1 MPGGRQTSHAVR
13 IERQSVIV
21 LLVVIVPILAGL
33 LHWLNQ
39 TTSDRVYLGGIAEAF
54 VDGGGALSIADVM
67 ANAADLFAPATGS
80 TANLGVRASPD
91 SAFWVRLKLA
101 PVRASVEGIG
111 KEQVALSF
119 EEPRF
124 RRVDLYVADRQ
135 GQMVQAKSF
144 VRDART
150 GYRFPVFFLPS
161 QIVEADIAYAR
172 IVTGS
177 SMRATLY
184 LAPARVFERA
194 NDSTIIAFGLLLGT
208 MTASAAYLLSLG
220 TVLRNVTYL
229 SLGVAILSAGLYVAS
244 DQALLETY
252 LLPGAV
258 TLSRATSLASTVFF
272 YGAFLSFSVRFLR
285 FGPHSMRLRRC
296 VDVLAVFILAVA
308 LMAWIDGIADA
319 GLLRRYLPYVGLA
332 SAALLVGLMLA
343 CARYAFR
350 RALLFAIMWLPL
362 LITGLSRVLLDT
374 RPAEAGPVALNGV
387 YFGFAISLLL
397 FAVVTPLELY
407 RRELMLRQRA
417 QSLLARLES
426 FAHIGRDIYFEADHA
441 GQLVYLTG
449 VGANAAAPEDDMT
462 LEQAVVGGLP
472 PRALDAVAAAQ
483 ASASSI
489 SNHIFP
495 MGENAD
501 LRWFSIS
508 GEPADDT
515 RHFRGIVRDVTTEI
529 EQENLRH
536 QERHLISLGSLAAT
550 VAHEINNVVQPIIN
564 MSKGL
569 RDHTRNIPAAERMLD
584 LIDLASQQAARLV
597 SQILKVGARSAD
609 QAAVPRHP
617 IDLAVR
623 DAVETLRLILPASLI
638 LEAHSEAIDD
648 VTAKPGDILQILIN
662 LVANARRASGD
673 AGTIL
678 IELKATADG
687 ACLSVTDH
695 GEGMNE
701 TTLQC
706 AAEPHFTTKPEGR
719 AAGIGLG
726 VVKRLVEEH
735 GGRLSITSQ
744 QGKGTSVD
752 LVFPRDIGE
761 NS

>member
-1 MPGGRQTSHAVR
+1 MQGARQTSHATR

-21 LLVVIVPILAGL
+21 LLLVIVPILLGL
-33 LHWLNQ
+33 LHWFSQ
-39 TTSDRVYLGGIAEAF
+39 TASDRFYLGGITQAF
-54 VDGGGALSIADVM
+54 VDKGGALAIADVT
-67 ANAADLFAPATGS
+67 ANAAHLFAPATGN
-80 TANLGVRASPD
+80 TANLGVRTSPN
-91 SAFWVRLKLA
+91 SAFWVRLPLA
-101 PVRASVEGIG
+101 PVRASIEGIG
-111 KEQVALSF
+111 EEQLALSF

-124 RRVDLYVADRQ
+124 RRVDLYVVDFH
-135 GQMVQAKSF
+135 GQVVQAQSF
-144 VRDART
+144 VRNAQA
-150 GYRFPVFFLPS
+150 GYRFPVFFLPP
-161 QIVEADIAYAR
+161 QVLEADVAYAR

-184 LAPARVFERA
+184 LAPARVFESV
-194 NDSTIIAFGLLLGT
+194 NDRTIIAFGLLLG
-208 MTASAAYLLSLG
+208 MMAASTAYLLPLG
-220 TVLRNVTYL
+220 MVLRNVTYL
-229 SLGVAILSAGLYVAS
+229 SLGVAILAAGLYVAS

-252 LLPGAV
+252 LLPGAL
-258 TLSRATSLASTVFF
+258 TLSRATSLAATVFF
-272 YGAFLSFSVRFLR
+272 YGAFLSFAVRFLQ
-285 FGPHSMRLRRC
+285 FGRHSRRLRRY
-296 VDVLAVFILAVA
+296 VDMLAAFILVVA
-308 LMAWIDGIADA
+308 LAAWIDGIADT
-319 GLLRRYLPYVGLA
+319 GLLRRTLPYVGLA
-332 SAALLVGLMLA
+332 SAVVLAGLILA

-362 LITGLSRVLLDT
+362 LITGLSRVLLDAA
-374 RPAEAGPVALNGV
+374 PGEVGPVALNGI

-426 FAHIGRDIYFEADHA
+426 FAHIGRDIYFETDHA

-449 VGANAAAPEDDMT
+449 VGANVATPDDDMT
-462 LEQAVVGGLP
+462 LEQVVSGGLP
-472 PRALDAVAAAQ
+472 SRALDAVSAARAAA
-483 ASASSI
+483 SPI

-495 MGENAD
+495 MGESAD

-508 GEPADDT
+508 GEPADDA
-515 RHFRGIVRDVTTEI
+515 RHFRGIVRDVTAEI
-529 EQENLRH
+529 EQENVRH

-569 RDHTRNIPAAERMLD
+569 RDHTRHSPAAERMLD

-609 QAAVPRHP
+609 QAAAPRHP

-623 DAVETLRLILPASLI
+623 DAVEALRLILPANLA
-638 LEAHSEAIDD
+638 LDARSEAIDG

-673 AGTIL
+673 AGTVL
-678 IELKATADG
+678 IELKEVSDG
-687 ACLSVTDH
+687 ARLTVSDH
-695 GEGMNE
+695 GEGMSE
-701 TTLQC
+701 TMLQS
-706 AAEPHFTTKPEGR
+706 AADPHFTTKLEGR

-735 GGRLSITSQ
+735 GGRFSIASQ

-752 LVFPRDIGE
+752 LVFPRNIGDP
-761 NS
+761 